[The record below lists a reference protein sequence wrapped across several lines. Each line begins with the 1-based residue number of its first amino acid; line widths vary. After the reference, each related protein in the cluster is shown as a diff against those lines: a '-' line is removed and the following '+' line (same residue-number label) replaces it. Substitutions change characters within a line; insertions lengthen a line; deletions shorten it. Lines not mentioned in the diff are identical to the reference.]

1 MSNNRTLPSASGLKW
16 NPWMLYLRYLNKGS
30 KHLSESLTLPLWLQI
45 KEINI
50 HCCFVLVGAHQCCQ
64 AGGLPNLLLRRVQS
78 SISSASSTQ
87 TCGSCWLGTT
97 QQFYHDVCGEGGSQV
112 TSKLKQEAHIDQPT
126 SWPLS
131 HICAQPYHVG
141 SGSHGQLFR
150 PYWGSPVWHSS
161 SYKNSLSKSL
171 IQLCDSCQPNLITS
185 VSINDI

>member
-1 MSNNRTLPSASGLKW
+1 MS
-16 NPWMLYLRYLNKGS
+16 
-30 KHLSESLTLPLWLQI
+30 LWLY
-45 KEINI
+45 
-50 HCCFVLVGAHQCCQ
+50 HCGSRSRKLISTVVLFLLGPTSVAKLVGYRTYCWGECKAVYQ
-64 AGGLPNLLLRRVQS
+64 AP
-78 SISSASSTQ
+78 APHK
-87 TCGSCWLGTT
+87 TCGSCWLGTA
-97 QQFYHDVCGEGGSQV
+97 QQFYHDVCGEGGSRV

-126 SWPLS
+126 AWPLS
-131 HICAQPYHVG
+131 HICALPYHVG